1 MAAPMKAA
9 KAPIA
14 GATGAFL
21 KAAPEDVAG
30 GTPEDVA
37 VAAPEVITGSASE
50 DVAGPELVNIAG
62 ATVVVGREA
71 LE

>member
-21 KAAPEDVAG
+21 KAAPEDVA
-30 GTPEDVA
+30 
-37 VAAPEVITGSASE
+37 
-50 DVAGPELVNIAG
+50 AG
-62 ATVVVGREA
+62 ADVVGRVVEA
-71 LE
+71 LEEDEEEPVEVPLVAPLEVAARGGE